1 MDEADERSGVI
12 ERETPTYSE
21 AVMNRLP
28 THWTVDLTSGGPAVE
43 YDVIEQT
50 RKSIAAWIGKKG
62 LSTGDWL
69 FPSRSKQ
76 GAHLSTASMRD

>member
-1 MDEADERSGVI
+1 
-12 ERETPTYSE
+12 
-21 AVMNRLP
+21 
-28 THWTVDLTSGGPAVE
+28 VE
-43 YDVIEQT
+43 FDVIEQT

-76 GAHLSTASMRD
+76 GLT